1 MKTTGMVRRVDSLG
15 RIVIPKEIR
24 KDLKIKENEQVEINV
39 SNDQIVL
46 NRYSE
51 LNEYDESINNLID
64 IIEDIFDKN
73 IIITNLSSI
82 ALTSSKYKELV
93 NKELSSFLNNI
104 LEERK
109 DIEEN
114 KLSSLSLSNESNDIN
129 CSFIIKTI
137 IKNGDTIG
145 LLIYLSDSNLSEFDN
160 KLCELMLSFLDKYLE

>member
-24 KDLKIKENEQVEINV
+24 KVLKIKENEQVEINV

-93 NKELSSFLNNI
+93 NLELSSFLNNI

-114 KLSSLSLSNESNDIN
+114 KLSNLSISNESNDIN

-145 LLIYLSDSNLSEFDN
+145 LLIYLSDINLSEFDS
-160 KLCELMLSFLDKYLE
+160 KLSELMLSFLDKYLE

>member
-24 KDLKIKENEQVEINV
+24 KVLKIKENEQVEINV

-51 LNEYDESINNLID
+51 LNEYDESIKNLID

-93 NKELSSFLNNI
+93 NLELSSFLNNI

-114 KLSSLSLSNESNDIN
+114 KLSGLSLSNESDDIN
-129 CSFIIKTI
+129 CSFIR
-137 IKNGDTIG
+137 
-145 LLIYLSDSNLSEFDN
+145 
-160 KLCELMLSFLDKYLE
+160 